1 MSLLNATDKL
11 FGSIPLDER
20 QAAVAKQTYALLSIS
35 LVSAF
40 VGGYMGSGSLAM
52 AQFFTSPVGWILSLV
67 LLNVIPSVAL
77 WASRRNPTVGLLAL
91 AADGFLS
98 SLAISPLLFVARVYR
113 PELIVAAG
121 AVTAAAF
128 LAVTGY
134 MLVTKERFHA
144 PSGLMAGMFISIM
157 AAILIN
163 SLFLH
168 MTILGVIISIGIA
181 IMGVLML
188 VYATSEVLTD
198 PDFDS
203 PVRGALMLYAAL
215 FNIFVSALRLLLSF
229 FSRD

>member
-1 MSLLNATDKL
+1 MSLMNATEKL
-11 FGSIPLDER
+11 FGTIPLDER

-52 AQFFTSPVGWILSLV
+52 AQFFTSPVGWILAIV
-67 LLNVIPSVAL
+67 LLNVIPHVAL
-77 WASRRNPTVGLLAL
+77 WAANRNPTVGLLAL

-98 SLAISPLLFVARVYR
+98 SLAISPLLFVARAYH
-113 PELIVAAG
+113 PDLIVAAG
-121 AVTAAAF
+121 GVTAAAF

-134 MLVTKERFHA
+134 MLVTKERFSA

-168 MTILGVIISIGIA
+168 MTILGIIISIGIA

-203 PVRGALMLYAAL
+203 PVRGALMLFAAL